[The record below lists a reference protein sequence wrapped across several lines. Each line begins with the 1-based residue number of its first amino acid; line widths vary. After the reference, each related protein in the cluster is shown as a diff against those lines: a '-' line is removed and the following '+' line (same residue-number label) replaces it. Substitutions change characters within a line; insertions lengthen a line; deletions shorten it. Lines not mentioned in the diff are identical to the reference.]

1 MKNDNLSYLGNSFAL
16 ILTAIQTNEIY
27 QTISLILTILATLLS
42 IAYTIYKWYK
52 KASADGKI
60 TAEEIDELKNDL
72 TKKEK

>member
-1 MKNDNLSYLGNSFAL
+1 MKNDNLSYLGNTFAL
-16 ILTAIQTNEIY
+16 VLTAIQTNEIY

-60 TAEEIDELKNDL
+60 TAEEIDELKNNL